1 MPSCIVFE
9 FVCVCVCVCVGH
21 ALGFWHEQSR
31 PDRDDHVEIVW
42 KNIPEGRVDH
52 IKSIIFSFQ
61 YFFMTTSILIFKKST
76 AMHLSCSPV
85 PSSFTSSWF
94 SPRPLS
100 SLSSSFTSSWSS
112 PRPLSS
118 LSSSPIIFVSYHFP
132 VPLPLSSCL
141 LFFVFLPL
149 RLPFHLVLLI
159 SHPSLA

>member
-9 FVCVCVCVCVGH
+9 FFFCVCVGH

-85 PSSFTSSWF
+85 PS
-94 SPRPLS
+94 
-100 SLSSSFTSSWSS
+100 FTSSWSS

-141 LFFVFLPL
+141 LFFRLSPSSPTFPSRPTHFAPLP
-149 RLPFHLVLLI
+149 RLNFYVSTSYAL
-159 SHPSLA
+159 

>member
-1 MPSCIVFE
+1 MDKKKVTCQAALFLN
-9 FVCVCVCVCVGH
+9 FFCVCVGH

-85 PSSFTSSWF
+85 PS
-94 SPRPLS
+94 
-100 SLSSSFTSSWSS
+100 FTSSWSS
-112 PRPLSS
+112 PCPLSS

-141 LFFVFLPL
+141 LFFVFLLL
-149 RLPFHLVLLI
+149 RSSFHLVLLI

>member
-1 MPSCIVFE
+1 M
-9 FVCVCVCVCVGH
+9 CVGH

-85 PSSFTSSWF
+85 PSSFTSSW
-94 SPRPLS
+94 
-100 SLSSSFTSSWSS
+100 SS

-132 VPLPLSSCL
+132 VPLPHSSCL
-141 LFFVFLPL
+141 LFFVFLLL
-149 RLPFHLVLLI
+149 RLPFHLVLLV
-159 SHPSLA
+159 SHPPSLKLLCKHFLRLVTALFVHLSPFHYSSS